1 MKKMYLEKSIL
12 FLTDVPYVIT
22 GRGAGIFAGGID
34 DILINKFKVFD
45 SRK

>member
-22 GRGAGIFAGGID
+22 GRGAGIFVD
-34 DILINKFKVFD
+34 NVVDILIDKFSVFD

>member
-34 DILINKFKVFD
+34 DILINKFSVFD
-45 SRK
+45 NKK

>member
-12 FLTDVPYVIT
+12 FLTDVPYAIT

-34 DILINKFKVFD
+34 DILINKFSVFD
-45 SRK
+45 NEK

>member
-22 GRGAGIFAGGID
+22 GRGADIFVDNIG
-34 DILINKFKVFD
+34 DILIDKFSVFD
-45 SRK
+45 NRE